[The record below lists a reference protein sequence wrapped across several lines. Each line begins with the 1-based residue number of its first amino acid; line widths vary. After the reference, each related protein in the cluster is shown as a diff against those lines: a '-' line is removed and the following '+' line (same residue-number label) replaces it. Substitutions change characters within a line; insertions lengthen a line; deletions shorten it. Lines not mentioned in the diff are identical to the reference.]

1 MSTFFVFVAQ
11 QVPSEERSTRKVN
24 NLVSSIL
31 GAISF
36 LSEIKLVI
44 SGQPLSSKYHMTQ
57 PGFEHMTL
65 IRKTLRQPY
74 RMLNTGFHYENM
86 PNILKILLPKH
97 ENFQIKNSDI
107 FHNSAQNIDCGYS
120 WEPPSSHN
128 LCFWAKIRKLMY
140 TPVNPSFTI

>member
-65 IRKTLRQPY
+65 IRKTLLQPY

-86 PNILKILLPKH
+86 PILI
-97 ENFQIKNSDI
+97 
-107 FHNSAQNIDCGYS
+107 Y
-120 WEPPSSHN
+120 
-128 LCFWAKIRKLMY
+128 
-140 TPVNPSFTI
+140 